1 MWINQSTFPQ
11 MPWQTRIIVGVWLAR
26 EGVGTFNIFIA
37 RHSAFASKPAPT
49 GYVSF
54 TALMATPITVGA
66 WLAREGVGTFN
77 IFIARHS
84 AFASKPAPTGLRG
97 VHKTQVQPHDE
108 IVIPP
113 SPWRYPQLATM

>member
-1 MWINQSTFPQ
+1 MATPIT
-11 MPWQTRIIVGVWLAR
+11 MGAWLAR

-37 RHSAFASKPAPT
+37 RHSSFSSKPVPT

-84 AFASKPAPTGLRG
+84 SFSSKRAPTGLCG
-97 VHKTQVQPHDE
+97 VQS
-108 IVIPP
+108 I
-113 SPWRYPQLATM
+113 